1 MRKNETDA
9 LPEVNDVD
17 RHFVTSLQKG
27 LDVLTCFGRQHSR
40 LTLSEVA
47 RLTGMSPASARRS
60 LLTLHQL
67 GYVDSDG
74 KRFWMLPR
82 ALLVADQP
90 GLHLHPP

>member
-60 LLTLHQL
+60 LLGVSSFSVQ
-67 GYVDSDG
+67 
-74 KRFWMLPR
+74 
-82 ALLVADQP
+82 
-90 GLHLHPP
+90 

>member
-1 MRKNETDA
+1 MRKNEAKVLTD
-9 LPEVNDVD
+9 VNADD

-82 ALLVADQP
+82 ALL
-90 GLHLHPP
+90 GR